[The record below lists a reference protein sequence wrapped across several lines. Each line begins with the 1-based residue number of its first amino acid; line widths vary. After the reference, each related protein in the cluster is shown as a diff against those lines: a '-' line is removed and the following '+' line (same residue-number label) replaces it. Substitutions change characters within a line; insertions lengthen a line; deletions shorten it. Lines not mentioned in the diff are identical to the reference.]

1 MFTGVA
7 LGNSWIWWSYY
18 LLGGKTD
25 GAWNSSEYITSI
37 SFRSWGTSTS
47 SVTNMQL
54 IFPLSWVLI
63 ILNNLHLNT
72 AGDILLV
79 DQPIQT
85 CHINWWTVIDTLLLT
100 LQSYPSTL
108 ISEFHDVVCPV
119 DPHRATRLKP
129 ILPKDHVKTFQWKHP
144 HSGNEGMTL
153 NIPLQFFYLMRVKAS
168 RPLVGFR
175 WLMSIQ
181 DYYD

>member
-1 MFTGVA
+1 MIILPSGRQNRWSLKQFRVYNQHILHI
-7 LGNSWIWWSYY
+7 LGNINIISY
-18 LLGGKTD
+18 
-25 GAWNSSEYITSI
+25 S
-37 SFRSWGTSTS
+37 
-47 SVTNMQL
+47 MQL

-85 CHINWWTVIDTLLLT
+85 CHINWWTMIDTLLLT

-108 ISEFHDVVCPV
+108 ISEFHDLVCPV

-153 NIPLQFFYLMRVKAS
+153 NIPLQFFTWWEHIIGLPSVA
-168 RPLVGFR
+168 
-175 WLMSIQ
+175 I
-181 DYYD
+181 